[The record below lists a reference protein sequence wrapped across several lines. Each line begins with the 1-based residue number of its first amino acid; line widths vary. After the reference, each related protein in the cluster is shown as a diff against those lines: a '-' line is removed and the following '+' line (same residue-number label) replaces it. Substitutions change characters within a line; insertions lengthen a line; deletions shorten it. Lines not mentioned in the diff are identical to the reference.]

1 MTVDYRAASRYVRA
15 AANSSPSYSPKV
27 FNDRLKSGGRS
38 IKVQGTTKKFYQPIK
53 RKLEQMGYKVT
64 LVNLGTK
71 WGHQAHYRIHVI

>member
-1 MTVDYRAASRYVRA
+1 MTVDYRAASKFVREYTRKQ
-15 AANSSPSYSPKV
+15 NSNWYV